1 MSAGL
6 VEAELPFLFTP
17 WKYDSLHLHLCICV
31 LDRPTVS
38 KWPLFNLN
46 SNFVKEEAGGVQ
58 TFCYCGPPIFQFL
71 VGRHK
76 VVQRLQGIAVKHR
89 LIVSSWIHRENK
101 NKHAPDWMSQIQDW
115 TLIKTHD
122 DAWHESWASLTPEL
136 CFVCQWLICRCTSAS
151 SQNKIFHRA
160 IRKRTESL
168 KPV

>member
-1 MSAGL
+1 MILYTCTYAS
-6 VEAELPFLFTP
+6 VCWIF
-17 WKYDSLHLHLCICV
+17 S
-31 LDRPTVS
+31 TVS

-46 SNFVKEEAGGVQ
+46 SNFVKEEAKP
-58 TFCYCGPPIFQFL
+58 FEWAWWCADILLLWSPNFSIL

-76 VVQRLQGIAVKHR
+76 VVQRLQGIAVKHL

-101 NKHAPDWMSQIQDW
+101 NKHAPDWMPQIQDW

-168 KPV
+168 KLV